1 MKRAPASR
9 TARGSKQVVDAAI
22 VRLYEKPTAKNEPRC
37 KIDRVIEKTSA
48 KLRQAKPGQLAGYAI
63 AKESEEHNDYW
74 ESEENKEHRNY
85 WADEGLSRRMD
96 LSDCDLRGVDF
107 SITDS
112 DTISNVDFS
121 GSVFDGSMLSGEDA
135 IIIFEFCDLT
145 GVVFPSELRGRV
157 WVVEDH
163 QYVLQARL
171 LKYPLFD
178 DDTVIEFTDDF
189 MHDDMQ
195 EAA

>member
-1 MKRAPASR
+1 M
-9 TARGSKQVVDAAI
+9 DAAV
-22 VRLYEKPTAKNEPRC
+22 VRLYEKPTAKNAPAC

-74 ESEENKEHRNY
+74 TEL
-85 WADEGLSRRMD
+85 GLDRQMD
-96 LSDCDLRGVDF
+96 LSNCDLRGVDF

-121 GSVFDGSMLSGEDA
+121 GSVFDGSLLSGEDA

-157 WVVEDH
+157 WVVDDYQH
-163 QYVLQARL
+163 VLQKRL
-171 LKYPLFD
+171 LKHPLFD
-178 DDTVIEFTDDF
+178 DDTVIEFFDDF
-189 MHDDMQ
+189 LHDDMQ